1 MKISEKYRHI
11 GYSYPGVPNGWKPI
25 VEKAIIEIEKVMWPR
40 WIPLFLKRKIHYWA
54 TDNTVVKIKN
64 RFWYYVRCKLT
75 KNQIITD
82 IKDKYAT
89 LRIYGFYEEKIESII
104 RKTDKICSETCE
116 SCGGKEEVRLSDYGW
131 VHNYC
136 IDCRKKKGPE
146 RDRKKK
152 PVKKKPANKSNGKK
166 KEDTDIR

>member
-25 VEKAIIEIEKVMWPR
+25 VEKAIVEIEKEMWPR

-54 TDNTVVKIKN
+54 TGNSVVNIKST
-64 RFWYYVRCKLT
+64 FWHFVRSKLT
-75 KNQIITD
+75 DRQIITD
-82 IKDKYAT
+82 IKDKFAT
-89 LRIYGFYEEKIESII
+89 LRIYGSHNEKIEKII
-104 RKTDKICSETCE
+104 EKADKLCSETCE
-116 SCGGKEEVRLSDYGW
+116 SCGSQKEVKICDYGW
-131 VHNYC
+131 IHNYC
-136 IDCRKKKGPE
+136 IDCRKKRGPE

-152 PVKKKPANKSNGKK
+152 TVKKKPANKGNGKK